1 MIYIEAFFY
10 FIAVILFMFILLF
23 GSFVLLYMLVGQIK
37 MIFSH
42 KEVTLNMEKAFLYQ
56 LIKNRFFKWTI
67 VAYFAAFTVFYINQA
82 ITYFG
87 SDRAYPQAKAY
98 AIAANTV
105 SFWHVVGINIRLN
118 RGFGSYLRLIRPEDK
133 IDTQIQ
139 KVQDFFLSKMYE
151 HIPENDGERE
161 MWYYRYK
168 QLHIAKIRYL
178 PDSIHNPH
186 PRLSNIMDGMYD
198 TSYKLYDKPM
208 QDKVFDKERYIP
220 IAQMSYYLISNIAY
234 YATYERMSY
243 TDKVYMFSEDAKLFQ
258 KEIEYAALLENVYK
272 KIRTDF
278 EVAKAFDTKSPY
290 SIGLLYAA
298 LSSALNDILIK
309 NTHEGIYPC
318 TTQVMEKILA
328 NKKAFYY
335 WLFDN
340 TQISFKNLSSKEQKQ
355 FKGLYFGMGINPIAK
370 YICNESFDYVD
381 VNNIPYYH
389 STFLRTPENDKNFLR
404 SLSRKYAEYIRAEEL
419 LEEKKSHQT
428 KDK

>member
-1 MIYIEAFFY
+1 
-10 FIAVILFMFILLF
+10 MFVLLF
-23 GSFVLLYMLVGQIK
+23 GSFVFLYMLIGQIR
-37 MIFSH
+37 MVFSH
-42 KEVTLNMEKAFLYQ
+42 KEVTLNMEKALLYK

-243 TDKVYMFSEDAKLFQ
+243 TDKVYMFREDAKLFQ

-272 KIRTDF
+272 KIRTDS

-318 TTQVMEKILA
+318 ATQVMEKILA

-355 FKGLYFGMGINPIAK
+355 FKDLYFGIGINSITK

-381 VNNIPYYH
+381 VNKIPYYH
-389 STFLRTPENDKNFLR
+389 STFLRTSKNDENFLS

-419 LEEKKSHQT
+419 LEEKKSHQI